1 MSLGIMNNPQ
11 ALLNYRS
18 LSKASLPDSAFL
30 RALRIFNLNAIV
42 EGINSDSLLGSRN
55 LIIKRAEGD
64 FYVGQNRALINI
76 PIKLETAEAKMEWMG
91 EVLKDNVGILN
102 ELNLDLEMR
111 LKLSENMLK
120 KHNILID
127 AKWHRICITPAVI
140 ISKSQ
145 TDYFIDKLT
154 KEFKILSEKFQ

>member
-1 MSLGIMNNPQ
+1 MEGEIKFLIKDFE
-11 ALLNYRS
+11 
-18 LSKASLPDSAFL
+18 SKASLPDSTFL

-55 LIIKRAEGD
+55 LIIKRAEGN
-64 FYVGQNRALINI
+64 FYVGQNRALINQ

-111 LKLSENMLK
+111 LKLSENIPWYASVFGGIPALAGGFIFENIVDERLDDASTFQLK
-120 KHNILID
+120 VTGNI
-127 AKWHRICITPAVI
+127 
-140 ISKSQ
+140 
-145 TDYFIDKLT
+145 TDP
-154 KEFKILSEKFQ
+154 KIERLN